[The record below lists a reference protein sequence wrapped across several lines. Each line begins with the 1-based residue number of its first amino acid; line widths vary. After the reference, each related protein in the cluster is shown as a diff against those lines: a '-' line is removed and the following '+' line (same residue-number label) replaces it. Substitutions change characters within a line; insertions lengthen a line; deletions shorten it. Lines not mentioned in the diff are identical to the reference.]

1 MNRFDEFVKTLD
13 KPLFVLVM
21 GLSGSGKTTL
31 ANRLSEEYSMEV
43 ISFEEIRK
51 ELERSE
57 IFDIGYNEIVDFAGQ
72 RIRKKLEKGENV
84 ILDSAGLNSQ
94 RRAYFLKQLKDVDCA
109 TACVVK
115 LVDVK
120 TCIKRQEDKL
130 FETAEDVIWKQYE
143 QFQIPNPVE
152 GWNYVARDVFND
164 GPPLDELYKQGEA
177 EDYVKVI
184 QHLEIAAQMAID
196 KGYPPYLVNAAKYHD
211 IGKFSLKFIEENE
224 DSEFI
229 HHENIGAYLYAL
241 AADDV
246 NWLYVSNLILWHG
259 VAYEMTTEKRK
270 KIQKRF
276 GQRFTSD
283 LILLAAIDKD
293 SKNEVG

>member
-31 ANRLSEEYSMEV
+31 ANKLSEEYSMEV

-109 TACVVK
+109 TACIVK

-152 GWNYVARDVFND
+152 GWNYVARDVYNA
-164 GPPLDELYKQGEA
+164 GPPLEDLYKQGE
-177 EDYVKVI
+177 ESEYTPVL
-184 QHLEIAAQMAID
+184 QHLEVVSQMAIER
-196 KGYPPYLVNAAKYHD
+196 GFPPHLFAAAKYHD
-211 IGKFSLKFIEENE
+211 IGKFSLRFVGESENPE
-224 DSEFI
+224 YL

-241 AADDV
+241 TADDV
-246 NWLYVSNLILWHG
+246 NWIYVSNLILWHEVG
-259 VAYEMTTEKRK
+259 YEMSSEKRK

-276 GQRFTSD
+276 GQRFTND
-283 LILLAAIDKD
+283 LILLSAVNKEAN
-293 SKNEVG
+293 NEV

>member
-31 ANRLSEEYSMEV
+31 ANKLSEEYSMEV

-143 QFQIPNPVE
+143 QFQIPNPIE

-196 KGYPPYLVNAAKYHD
+196 KGYPSYLVNAAKYHD
-211 IGKFSLKFIEENE
+211 IGKFSLKFAEENE

-241 AADDV
+241 TADDV

-283 LILLAAIDKD
+283 LIMLSAINKEA
-293 SKNEVG
+293 SGEI